1 MGLWQ
6 RYKNMVI
13 YSAMTEFPAFLDSTR
28 PQVPDLSVPRGVTPF
43 YLPERPVRGR
53 LVRLGSLA
61 KTLISR
67 HAHPAPVQALLGQ
80 ALALAAG
87 LSTALKFKGSFSI
100 QCRGDGPVPMLVVD
114 CTDTGALRGYVRV
127 TEGALIPEGATAAQ
141 LLGQGYIAFTVDQ
154 GLDKEP
160 SQGIVAIQGE
170 SLAAMAEAYFAISE
184 QLPARIFLAAGETD
198 TGFRA
203 SALVM
208 ERVAGAGG
216 VGADLTEEDQTEAW
230 RTALILA
237 ETITEAELLD
247 DGLSPEQLLYR
258 LFHGEG
264 VAVAKPRA
272 LSFGCRCSRQR
283 LSGILEGFAQDELDH
298 MAVEG
303 QIVMTCEFCNFDFC
317 FARAAVTGQPNLT
330 EVE

>member
-1 MGLWQ
+1 ML
-6 RYKNMVI
+6 I
-13 YSAMTEFPAFLDSTR
+13 DESMTEFPAFLDSTR

-43 YLPERPVRGR
+43 YLPAQPVRGR
-53 LVRLGSLA
+53 LVRLGPLA
-61 KTLISR
+61 ATLISR
-67 HAHPAPVQALLGQ
+67 HAHPAPVQGLLGQ
-80 ALALAAG
+80 ALALVAG
-87 LSTALKFKGSFSI
+87 MSTALKFKGSFSI
-100 QCRGDGPVPMLVVD
+100 QCRGNGPVSMLVVD

-127 TEGALIPEGATAAQ
+127 IEDAVIPDSATASQ
-141 LLGQGYIAFTVDQ
+141 MLGEGYIAFTVDQ
-154 GLDKEP
+154 GLDKDP

-170 SLAAMAEAYFAISE
+170 TLAAMAEAYFATSE
-184 QLPARIFLAAGETD
+184 QLPARIFLAAGD
-198 TGFRA
+198 TQNGFRA

-216 VGADLTEEDQTEAW
+216 VGADLSADDQDEAW

-237 ETITEAELLD
+237 DTVTNAELLD
-247 DGLSPEQLLYR
+247 DELTPERLLYR

-264 VAVAKPRA
+264 VAVSKQRA
-272 LSFGCRCSRQR
+272 LCFGCRCSRQR
-283 LSGILEGFAQDELDH
+283 LSGILEGFVQTELDH

-317 FARAAVTGQPNLT
+317 FARGEIEGQLNQT